1 MVSALSKVPSSLHV
15 DGLRELHDRILCAQH
30 CDDDPRPPQRR
41 SDPPRNLQTASAFER
56 GPRFMG
62 KEYQKRKDGLSHLDL
77 ETAAGALD
85 MLQNRILRENG

>member
-1 MVSALSKVPSSLHV
+1 
-15 DGLRELHDRILCAQH
+15 
-30 CDDDPRPPQRR
+30 
-41 SDPPRNLQTASAFER
+41 
-56 GPRFMG
+56 MG